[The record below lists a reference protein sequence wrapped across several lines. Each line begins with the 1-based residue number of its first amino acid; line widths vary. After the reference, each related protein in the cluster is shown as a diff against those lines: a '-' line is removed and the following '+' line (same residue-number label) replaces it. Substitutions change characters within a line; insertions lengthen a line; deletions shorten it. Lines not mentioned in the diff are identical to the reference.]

1 MKKNINKKIDSKT
14 INKIFPVAFAL
25 VLLFNVIFINNIF
38 ATSANGMWESA
49 GNWFKDTRVDQNGYA
64 VGVSEISFNVVEQF
78 MDIVNYVGTTII
90 IIATMFL
97 GVKYMFGSVD
107 GKADVKESMITLL
120 VACVFFFG
128 WQYLSTVIIDV
139 TTGELIVAKT
149 SDRSY
154 KDMFGRILAI
164 VITIVKVAAIA
175 GVIYVGVRY
184 IFSGATG
191 KADLKGRS
199 GYFIIGI
206 ILTFCS
212 VSVLTMIANI
222 LKDVL

>member
-1 MKKNINKKIDSKT
+1 
-14 INKIFPVAFAL
+14 
-25 VLLFNVIFINNIF
+25 
-38 ATSANGMWESA
+38 MWESA
-49 GNWFKDTRVDQNGYA
+49 GNWFKDTRVDQNGHA
-64 VGVSEISFNVVEQF
+64 VGVSEISFYVVEQF

-97 GVKYMFGSVD
+97 GIKYMFGSVE

-128 WQYLSTVIIDV
+128 WQYLSTIIIDV

-164 VITIVKVAAIA
+164 VVTIVKVAAIA
-175 GVIYVGVRY
+175 GVVYVGVRY

-199 GYFIIGI
+199 GYFIIGV